1 MLQDRQ
7 QSLEPSGT
15 ARLGAE
21 MRAAR
26 QRLGWGVSELAASL
40 RIRPQYLEAIEDGR
54 VADLPG
60 TTYALGFIRAYGNA
74 LGLPGA
80 EYATRFRAEGGPA
93 NKRTELAFPV
103 PVPQRGVPAG
113 AVVLLGMLVVAAA
126 YGGWY
131 YYSADQRTPSHVVAA
146 LPERLAPLAANG
158 GLAAPPS
165 PQVASILPSVAP
177 PSQLPPAVAAGDAAA
192 TGATRKV
199 TPPAAAPTIAVP
211 PAAVS
216 SQPAPPAMAG
226 VAAGS
231 TRDNLATA
239 SSPAGEAASAPVS
252 APPAA
257 AAQPPATGIVVK
269 AVAQSWVMVRDAG
282 KVLLNRT
289 MQPGETWPLPA
300 DATGATLTTGNAGG
314 TVVMVDGADTPSLGA
329 SGAVR
334 RGVVLEAAGLRSGHP
349 DTAPAGATPPART
362 ASDRLNDAELRRA
375 HLRPTDTPE

>member
-192 TGATRKV
+192 TGATSRA
-199 TPPAAAPTIAVP
+199 TPPAAAPTIALP
-211 PAAVS
+211 PAAVPPK
-216 SQPAPPAMAG
+216 PAPPAAPG
-226 VAAGS
+226 LAAAS
-231 TRDNLATA
+231 TGDASATA
-239 SSPAGEAASAPVS
+239 SSPVGEAAPAP
-252 APPAA
+252 APPAVA
-257 AAQPPATGIVVK
+257 APSPTTGIVVK

-349 DTAPAGATPPART
+349 VSAPAGATPPART
-362 ASDRLNDAELRRA
+362 ASDRLNDAELRRS